1 MSALRMYVDTSAF
14 YALEDVSDD
23 NHRKAIRI
31 RDEIGDKKVGL
42 LTSNF
47 VMDETLTLIRIKL
60 GHDAAVNFGK
70 NIRKSKIINVV
81 HVTEEIEEHAW
92 MIFVKYQDKDFSF
105 TDCTSFEVMKKYGV
119 KRAFTFD
126 DHFKQIG
133 FEINPE

>member
-1 MSALRMYVDTSAF
+1 MV
-14 YALEDVSDD
+14 
-23 NHRKAIRI
+23 
-31 RDEIGDKKVGL
+31 
-42 LTSNF
+42 
-47 VMDETLTLIRIKL
+47 DETLTLIRIKL
-60 GHDAAVNFGK
+60 GHDAAVNFGR